1 MHQYKY
7 TNINTPMQ
15 GIENSEIN
23 LKANSQRGRGLT
35 ADIWKTF
42 KSQLICIIRT
52 KHVNLE

>member
-1 MHQYKY
+1 
-7 TNINTPMQ
+7 MQ

-52 KHVNLE
+52 KHVHFE